1 MVEAIEAGS
10 QAGGKREGEFVVVP
24 LPFRNA
30 LIGAGLVVGAGYLY
44 RSADAPDNGPPSI
57 AGVGGMYAE
66 NDTWA
71 ALAAHRGYWAKDTW
85 RTTTGVVTGKVNYQL
100 TLGEGSQEQEVSVT
114 QPVSAAS
121 IEGTRRF
128 GEHTW
133 IGMSLGYA
141 RTDVSAVGLLV
152 ADDIELADFALSAE
166 WDTRD
171 DTFAPSNGLFV
182 TLDVKQF
189 DEAIGSDFDFT
200 RVDARRQRLS
210 RPGSAPHAR
219 LAWFV
224 PARD

>member
-1 MVEAIEAGS
+1 MSRRLASRRALPPTSQRKVCRIPAPGRSMVEAIEAGS

-44 RSADAPDNGPPSI
+44 RSADSPDNGPPSI

-152 ADDIELADFALSAE
+152 ADDIELADLRLVRRMGYPRRHLCAE
-166 WDTRD
+166 QR
-171 DTFAPSNGLFV
+171 PL
-182 TLDVKQF
+182 
-189 DEAIGSDFDFT
+189 
-200 RVDARRQRLS
+200 RHARRQAVR
-210 RPGSAPHAR
+210 
-219 LAWFV
+219 
-224 PARD
+224 